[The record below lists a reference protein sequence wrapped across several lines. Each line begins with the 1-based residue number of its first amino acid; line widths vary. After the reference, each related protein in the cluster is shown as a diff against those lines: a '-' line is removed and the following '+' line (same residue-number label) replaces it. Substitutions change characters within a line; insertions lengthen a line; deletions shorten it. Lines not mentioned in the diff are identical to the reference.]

1 MPVVRTQLN
10 QMDQGKTDIM
20 VTDNHE
26 DTRETLT
33 DSGLVDYLRRSGSST
48 ISELVE
54 FAGVTQT
61 AIRQRLNR
69 LMEQGLIVR
78 EAEIRSGRGRPTHR
92 YSLSQEGER
101 LGGSNY
107 EDLAGILWSE
117 LRSVQDPELR
127 RGLLDRVVARM
138 SEAYREKISGDKL
151 QGRMESLVGL
161 MAERDV
167 PFEVRENDKGG
178 PVLTALSC
186 PYPELAEQDRGICA
200 MEKMLFSEILGDGLR
215 LSGCRLDGAR
225 CCTFEGGS
233 AATVP
238 M

>member
-1 MPVVRTQLN
+1 
-10 QMDQGKTDIM
+10 M
-20 VTDNHE
+20 VTDSHE
-26 DTRETLT
+26 ETRETLT
-33 DSGLVDYLRRSGSST
+33 DSGLVDYLRRCGSST

-69 LMEQGLIVR
+69 LMEQGFLVR
-78 EAEIRSGRGRPTHR
+78 EPEMGSGRGRPTHR
-92 YSLSQEGER
+92 YSLSRAGER

-117 LRSVQDPELR
+117 LRSVKDPELR
-127 RGLLDRVVARM
+127 RGLLGRIVARM
-138 SEAYREKISGDKL
+138 SETYREKISGDKL
-151 QGRMESLVGL
+151 QRRMESLVGL

-167 PFEVRENDKGG
+167 PFEVREDDQGH

-186 PYPELAEQDRGICA
+186 PYPELAEQDRSICA
-200 MEKMLFSEILGDGLR
+200 MEKMLFSEILGDRLR
-215 LSGCRLDGAR
+215 LSGCRLDGAQ

-233 AATVP
+233 AATVT

>member
-1 MPVVRTQLN
+1 
-10 QMDQGKTDIM
+10 M
-20 VTDNHE
+20 VTDSHE
-26 DTRETLT
+26 ETRETLT
-33 DSGLVDYLRRSGSST
+33 DGGLVDYLRRCGSST

-78 EAEIRSGRGRPTHR
+78 EAEIGAGRGRPTHR

-117 LRSVQDPELR
+117 LRSVKDSELR
-127 RGLLDRVVARM
+127 QGLLRRIVTRM
-138 SEAYREKISGDKL
+138 SETYRGKISGDKL
-151 QGRMESLVGL
+151 LGRMESLVGL

-167 PFEVRENDKGG
+167 PFEVRENDKGR

-200 MEKMLFSEILGDGLR
+200 MEKMLFSEILGDGLQ

-225 CCTFEGGS
+225 CCTFEGSS
-233 AATVP
+233 AATTAVP
-238 M
+238 TTM